1 MSIFLTIFLDQ
12 QLKLKA
18 FIHILSLNMDEP
30 MTKVSK
36 IDIILSE
43 RLIIDEPNLYEKNL
57 YCRNP
62 LSDS

>member
-1 MSIFLTIFLDQ
+1 M
-12 QLKLKA
+12 
-18 FIHILSLNMDEP
+18 HEP

-57 YCRNP
+57 YCGNP
-62 LSDS
+62 LGDPKKRSK